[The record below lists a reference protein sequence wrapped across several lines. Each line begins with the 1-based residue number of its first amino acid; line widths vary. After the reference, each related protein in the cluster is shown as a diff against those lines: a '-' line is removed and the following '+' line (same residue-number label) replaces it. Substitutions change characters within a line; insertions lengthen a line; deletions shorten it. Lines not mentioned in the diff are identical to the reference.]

1 MAGAAHEEFLENL
14 DLLEL
19 EKEHH
24 IDKDQRSP
32 HNTPRCDPA
41 DETMRLE
48 GTAW

>member
-1 MAGAAHEEFLENL
+1 MFLEEYCRL
-14 DLLEL
+14 DFGIE
-19 EKEHH
+19 EKEQH